1 MGQMKQPI
9 HQVKHQDHQVVAVLA
24 KVVKVVLHKVVHQ
37 VVRQMTLNRI
47 QQVNHH
53 QKVHN
58 HLVHHHS
65 QIS

>member
-1 MGQMKQPI
+1 MGQMKQLI
-9 HQVKHQDHQVVAVLA
+9 HQVKHQDHQAVAVLV
-24 KVVKVVLHKVVHQ
+24 KVVKVALHKVVHQ
-37 VVRQMTLNRI
+37 VVHQMTLNRI
-47 QQVNHH
+47 QQVNQH